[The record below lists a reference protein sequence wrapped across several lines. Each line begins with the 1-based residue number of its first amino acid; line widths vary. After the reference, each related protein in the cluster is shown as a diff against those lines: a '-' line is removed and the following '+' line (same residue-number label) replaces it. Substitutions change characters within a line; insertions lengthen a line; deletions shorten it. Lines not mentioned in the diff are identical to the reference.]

1 MAVTIKQY
9 EEQRAALSEEMT
21 AITKTVQERGDSA
34 TADEQRKFEELKS
47 QRDAVDTTL
56 AMLRDQESEDKRYAA
71 KKLEA
76 KRAASPEEK
85 ATLEERAFIK
95 FVKRKDLDEEE
106 RAALTMTSGGAA
118 VVPTVIQDEIM
129 AGIQGTYGILAHIDL
144 SASESAENITYPVA
158 TAPITLEKVTMGT
171 PSTEG
176 SAAFIGVTL
185 GAHDLRTQ
193 PIPVSETLLAASNA
207 DVKAAIV
214 NLFVE
219 HIGAALS
226 AKVISTGSD
235 NGDFASILSKAP
247 SVTAKG
253 SSEITYEDVI
263 ALMSA
268 VKGPFD
274 SVGRAKF
281 VVSSATKKAL
291 WKIRDN
297 NGTPIYVR
305 DVVGAGPAT
314 LFGHEVVVDD
324 AMPGIGTKNKAM
336 IFGDLKTYKCRLVK
350 GVRVRMYNEQKY
362 ADFGCIGVQG
372 FVTGDGRPV
381 RAEGKVEPIAVLA
394 LA

>member
-1 MAVTIKQY
+1 MTKIKELNERRAAVVEQMRALTAAA
-9 EEQRAALSEEMT
+9 EQRAEKDLT
-21 AITKTVQERGDSA
+21 A
-34 TADEQRKFEELKS
+34 EELATFEALRS
-47 QRDAVDTTL
+47 QRDNIDAQ
-56 AMLRDQESEDKRYAA
+56 LRVAHEVEAEDKRSAE
-71 KKLEA
+71 KTLET
-76 KRAASPEEK
+76 KRVASPEEK
-85 ATLEERAFIK
+85 ATLEERAFINY
-95 FVKRKDLDEEE
+95 VKGERLTAEE
-106 RAALTMTSGGAA
+106 RAALTTTSGGAA

-144 SASESAENITYPVA
+144 TVSESAENITYPVA
-158 TAPITLEKVTMGT
+158 TAPITLEKVTVGT

-185 GAHDLRTQ
+185 GAHDFRTQ

-253 SSEITYEDVI
+253 ATEITYEDVI

-324 AMPGIGTKNKAM
+324 AMPAIGTKNKAM

-350 GVRVRMYNEQKY
+350 GVRVRVYDEQKY

>member
-1 MAVTIKQY
+1 MAGTIKQY
-9 EEQRAALSEEMT
+9 EEQRAALSEQMT
-21 AITKTVQERGDSA
+21 AITKAVQERGDSA

-56 AMLRDQESEDKRYAA
+56 AMLRDQELEDKRYAA
-71 KKLEA
+71 KELEA

-85 ATLEERAFIK
+85 ATLEERAFINY
-95 FVKRKDLDEEE
+95 VKGERLTAEE
-106 RAALTMTSGGAA
+106 RTALTTTSGGAA
-118 VVPTVIQDEIM
+118 VVPTTIQNEIM
-129 AGIQGTYGILAHIDL
+129 AGIQGSYGILAHIDL
-144 SASESAENITYPVA
+144 TVSESAENITYPVA
-158 TAPITLEKVTMGT
+158 TAPITLEKVTVGT
-171 PSTEG
+171 ASTEG
-176 SAAFIGVTL
+176 SAAFVGVTL
-185 GAHDLRTQ
+185 AAHDFRTQ

-226 AKVISTGSD
+226 AKIISTGAD

-253 SSEITYEDVI
+253 ATEITYEDVI

-324 AMPGIGTKNKAM
+324 AMPGIGTKNKCM
-336 IFGDLKTYKCRLVK
+336 IVGDLKTYKCRLVK
-350 GVRVRMYNEQKY
+350 GVRVRVYDEQKY

-394 LA
+394 NA